1 MLESLCLPLKD
12 AVLPV
17 KDEQTIKRNAVV
29 EPRISIVLQ
38 DIQHT
43 QYKAQAQPT
52 QTATVFFLPDAWLV
66 ALLVLE
72 RK

>member
-43 QYKAQAQPT
+43 IQSPGSAHKLQL
-52 QTATVFFLPDAWLV
+52 VFFA
-66 ALLVLE
+66 
-72 RK
+72 